1 MHEVNLHERVL
12 IHLRKY
18 HGISITEEKI
28 APYELTQDGVAMALG
43 ISRNHTSVILSR
55 MVQNGDVTFVIS
67 RIRHSESGM
76 RRKAYSLT
84 QQGVERY
91 EAMVG
96 RLEDEG
102 IGVED
107 LLLPNNVNYFSGEML
122 DSIPKQDMD
131 IIGMVAVIRQQVTRE
146 ELNEPIPANM
156 PFDGKGNVMMKE
168 ETRRRLIG
176 RAQDTV
182 LKRWHSLAADWCA
195 VHCGDIRERIMHLA
209 KAGRMLE
216 AERMID
222 RNRFIIMDNPSEDIV
237 PVALDMS
244 QETSRAT
251 IPYVAAMVSIRSMM
265 IPEARTAIAHLEHL
279 DPELA
284 KVMNVELELARGD
297 WRKALAMA
305 QGAYRGDAYTSLALG
320 KSMVLAHRLDEALGY
335 LRESRED
342 MCRRGCTFR
351 MDEELRI
358 EASVMEKLGHT
369 EAGRMLHDVA
379 DSLRMSICPEGMPP
393 DKGVCSEDG
402 VLL

>member
-146 ELNEPIPANM
+146 ELNLPQICNSP
-156 PFDGKGNVMMKE
+156 
-168 ETRRRLIG
+168 L
-176 RAQDTV
+176 
-182 LKRWHSLAADWCA
+182 
-195 VHCGDIRERIMHLA
+195 
-209 KAGRMLE
+209 
-216 AERMID
+216 
-222 RNRFIIMDNPSEDIV
+222 
-237 PVALDMS
+237 
-244 QETSRAT
+244 
-251 IPYVAAMVSIRSMM
+251 
-265 IPEARTAIAHLEHL
+265 
-279 DPELA
+279 
-284 KVMNVELELARGD
+284 
-297 WRKALAMA
+297 
-305 QGAYRGDAYTSLALG
+305 
-320 KSMVLAHRLDEALGY
+320 
-335 LRESRED
+335 
-342 MCRRGCTFR
+342 
-351 MDEELRI
+351 
-358 EASVMEKLGHT
+358 
-369 EAGRMLHDVA
+369 
-379 DSLRMSICPEGMPP
+379 SLRLPR
-393 DKGVCSEDG
+393 
-402 VLL
+402 